1 MRSSI
6 YAGLLGILLL
16 ASGCQPAT
24 PTAPSPT
31 AQPAEGSA
39 DGTAPPLTPTATIE
53 SAISLLSRPTQTST
67 PLPPTATSTATPAP
81 SPTFT
86 PVPTIPPSVIEV
98 EGATLPP
105 GFSMFKFASVFRPTG
120 MTVDETG
127 RLFVTSQDGS
137 VHIFEDADGDHHAEQ
152 DILFSSGFN
161 IPLGIAISPDQT
173 SVYISSNSKISVLE
187 DIDGDSKADNVSDLT
202 TGLPVGLHQN
212 DNLKFGPDGMLYMG
226 IGSTCNACTELDP
239 RSGTIMRFDPETG
252 DGEVIAT
259 GLRNPFDLAFHPTSG
274 DLFATDNG
282 RDDLGMDSPFE
293 ELNLIQEGR
302 DYGWPDCWNDGQG
315 NGCDGTETAVAFFE
329 PHSSANSLDFY
340 TVNDFPEAY
349 RSSGEAAIAYVT
361 VFGSWLKP
369 DAQTGI
375 ARVRLTP
382 AADSYQSD
390 VSWFAQW
397 PGAMPLGLVV
407 SSEGVIFV
415 GDYIN
420 DIVYRI
426 SYGN

>member
-1 MRSSI
+1 MRISAYTVLI
-6 YAGLLGILLL
+6 GITML
-16 ASGCQPAT
+16 AAACQPAG
-24 PTAPSPT
+24 PTAEPLVELPDEDRPVET
-31 AQPAEGSA
+31 A
-39 DGTAPPLTPTATIE
+39 TRPLPTATIQ
-53 SAISLLSRPTQTST
+53 SAFSMLSEPTSSST
-67 PLPPTATSTATPAP
+67 PLPPTATATAAPTATA
-81 SPTFT
+81 TQT
-86 PVPTIPPSVIEV
+86 PVPTVPAAVVEV
-98 EGATLPP
+98 TGAALPP
-105 GFSMFKFASVFRPTG
+105 GFSMFKYAAVFRPTG
-120 MTVDETG
+120 MTVDEQG

-137 VHIFEDADGDHHAEQ
+137 IHVLEDLNGDHRA
-152 DILFSSGFN
+152 DKDTTFSSGFN
-161 IPLGIAISPDQT
+161 IPLGISISPDQ
-173 SVYISSNSKISVLE
+173 SAVYVSSSSKISVLK
-187 DIDGDSKADNVSDLT
+187 DSDGDLTADVVADLT

-226 IGSTCNACTELDP
+226 IGSTCNACVEADS

-252 DGEVIAT
+252 EGEIIAT

-293 ELNLIQEGR
+293 ELNLIIEGR
-302 DYGWPDCWNDGQG
+302 DYGWPDCWNAGEG
-315 NGCDGTETAVAFFE
+315 TNCDQTETAVAFFE

-340 TVNDFPEAY
+340 TAANFPEAY
-349 RSSGEAAIAYVT
+349 RSSGAEAVAYVA

-375 ARVRLTP
+375 ARVILSP
-382 AADSYQSD
+382 DDDSYVSD

-407 SSEGVIFV
+407 SSDGAIFV

-420 DIVYRI
+420 DTIYRI

>member
-1 MRSSI
+1 
-6 YAGLLGILLL
+6 
-16 ASGCQPAT
+16 
-24 PTAPSPT
+24 
-31 AQPAEGSA
+31 
-39 DGTAPPLTPTATIE
+39 
-53 SAISLLSRPTQTST
+53 
-67 PLPPTATSTATPAP
+67 
-81 SPTFT
+81 
-86 PVPTIPPSVIEV
+86 
-98 EGATLPP
+98 
-105 GFSMFKFASVFRPTG
+105 MFKYATVFRPTG
-120 MTVDETG
+120 MTLDAEG

-137 VHIFEDADGDHHAEQ
+137 IHVLEDTDGDHHAEQ
-152 DILFSSGFN
+152 DTLFSSGFN
-161 IPLGIAISPDQT
+161 IPLGISISPDQKA
-173 SVYISSNSKISVLE
+173 VYISSNSKISVLR
-187 DIDGDSKADNVSDLT
+187 DVDGDLQADSATDLT

-226 IGSTCNACTELDP
+226 IGSTCNACVELDP

-252 DGEVIAT
+252 DGEIIAT

-282 RDDLGMDSPFE
+282 RDDLGMDAPFE
-293 ELNLIQEGR
+293 ELNLIREGS

-315 NGCDGTETAVAFFE
+315 SGCDNSETAVAYFE
-329 PHSSANSLDFY
+329 PHSSANSVDFY
-340 TVNDFPEAY
+340 SAAGFPEAY
-349 RSSGEAAIAYVT
+349 RSSSETAAAYVT

-382 AADSYQSD
+382 AGDSYQSD

-397 PGAMPLGLVV
+397 PGAMPLGLVI
-407 SSEGVIFV
+407 SSGGVIFV

-420 DIVYRI
+420 DAVYRI